1 MSNQIASMFASL
13 GFKVDTTGLDSF
25 NSKLRE
31 VRGNTVV
38 AARNIG
44 VLAEKLRSASSA
56 LDGVTTKLDKV
67 SLKKANQNIADS
79 YKSVATNVNLVEKA
93 LISIQNNQKGITKAL
108 GRIHASV
115 RAGEPLWEKYRATVR
130 ATKEDLV
137 AVNGKMKELRAN
149 STVSLRVNQGRG
161 GNSGSGNQSTTRQ
174 TNNNSMFGGMFGG
187 RGDFSGGFFR
197 SMLPAVALAGGL
209 PSAGFAVKETVQA
222 GRERM
227 KMSNI
232 MTASTKDAEEY
243 AKAMEYVRAESN
255 RLGQSTTEMGLG
267 FAKVMQSVQGKL
279 SLEKTQKIFTGFGE
293 LMTVMGNSADDQK
306 GVYRAMTQM
315 FSKGKI
321 EAEEEGQMAERGLP
335 IKELIK
341 KAAMEVYKVDQKG
354 YEKMRKAGTVK
365 AEDVLPR
372 VAELMSEMANKNSAL
387 DKALNQ
393 SVVKQQQFM
402 NRLND
407 FAENIMNSG
416 LDAFLGKVF
425 DLLTGIVDHVEYLG
439 SAYKTTFKALNNFTN
454 GNGVLITVLTVV
466 LGLLLRKRKS
476 LIASGRAATTF
487 LGSLKNLSKFIG
499 GVFNSRL
506 MLLARRFIWI
516 TALIEGI
523 AFASDQITKKLSG
536 EANWIDWLTMKF
548 ELLGLKIQTIT
559 MDARQSL
566 QAFWYEL
573 THFGEETFESAFYFG
588 GKNYDTRDKWLQNKA
603 QKSGIKPKYPE
614 KSFSEFKNRYGKLP
628 SMSSLPSTPNR
639 VGIPY
644 ANVTSQNFQKTRPLN
659 IYLDGTLKYSTTI
672 DDYAPSSSFN
682 LYDG

>member
-13 GFKVDTTGLDSF
+13 GFKVDTTGLDAF

-31 VRGNTVV
+31 VRGNTV
-38 AARNIG
+38 AASRNIG

-79 YKSVATNVNLVEKA
+79 YKSVASNVGLVEKA
-93 LISIQNNQKGITKAL
+93 LTSIQNNQKGITKAL

-161 GNSGSGNQSTTRQ
+161 GNSGSGNQSNTRQ
-174 TNNNSMFGGMFGG
+174 TNNNNMFGGMFGG
-187 RGDFSGGFFR
+187 RSEFSGGFFR

-222 GRERM
+222 GRERI

-243 AKAMEYVRAESN
+243 AKAMEYVRSESN

-335 IKELIK
+335 MKELVK
-341 KAAMEVYKVDQKG
+341 RAAMEVYKVDQKG
-354 YEKMRKAGTVK
+354 YEKMRKAGSVK

-372 VAELMSEMANKNSAL
+372 VAELMSEMANKNNAL
-387 DKALNQ
+387 EKSLNQ
-393 SVVKQQQFM
+393 SLVKQQQFM

-407 FAENIMNSG
+407 FAENIMTGG
-416 LDAFLGKVF
+416 LDAMLGGIF
-425 DLLTGIVDHVEYLG
+425 DKLTALVDILSEITTGAKEFKKSIDDLTG
-439 SAYKTTFKALNNFTN
+439 
-454 GNGVLITVLTVV
+454 GNGLLSIALTIV
-466 LGLLLRKRKS
+466 LGLLFKKRKAVS
-476 LIASGRAATTF
+476 SVT
-487 LGSLKNLSKFIG
+487 KNLKSFSG
-499 GVFNSRL
+499 
-506 MLLARRFIWI
+506 I
-516 TALIEGI
+516 TRIVTGFLNGRMGQALITITKRFGWVGLAI
-523 AFASDQITKKLSG
+523 SGVLTLLQQFGKAMQDQKLGKWTWIDTLGAKLENFKLRWELMTLDMQVGWINLKHALDPTWWSSGQKETFRYFGDINAKKLSSSD
-536 EANWIDWLTMKF
+536 ILSR
-548 ELLGLKIQTIT
+548 
-559 MDARQSL
+559 DAGRIAAQQ
-566 QAFWYEL
+566 QA
-573 THFGEETFESAFYFG
+573 
-588 GKNYDTRDKWLQNKA
+588 NKA
-603 QKSGIKPKYPE
+603 VKNAEAVRGSGNKYP
-614 KSFSEFKNRYGKLP
+614 
-628 SMSSLPSTPNR
+628 
-639 VGIPY
+639 IPY
-644 ANVTSQNFQKTRPLN
+644 AAPNAFGRNAPPITINSMTNIHVDKDGNVKRTDATADVIP
-659 IYLDGTLKYSTTI
+659 
-672 DDYAPSSSFN
+672 
-682 LYDG
+682 

>member
-79 YKSVATNVNLVEKA
+79 YKSVASNVNLVEKA
-93 LISIQNNQKGITKAL
+93 LTSIQNNQKGITKAL

-161 GNSGSGNQSTTRQ
+161 SGSDNSSNTRQ
-174 TNNNSMFGGMFGG
+174 TNNNNMFGGMFGG

-222 GRERM
+222 GRERI

-243 AKAMEYVRAESN
+243 AKAMAYVRSESN

-335 IKELIK
+335 MKELIK

-354 YEKMRKAGTVK
+354 YEKMRKAGAVK

-407 FAENIMNSG
+407 FAESIMTGG
-416 LDAFLGKVF
+416 LDAMLGDIFDKLSALVDILSEITTGAKEFKKSIDDLTGGNGLLSIALTIVIGLLFKKRKAVSSVTKNLKSFSGVARIVTGFLNGRMGQALITITKRFGWVGLAISGALTLLQQFGKAMQDQKLGKWTWI
-425 DLLTGIVDHVEYLG
+425 DTLG
-439 SAYKTTFKALNNFTN
+439 AKLENFKLRWELMTLDMQVNWINLKHALDPTWWSSGKKETFRYFGDVNA
-454 GNGVLITVLTVV
+454 
-466 LGLLLRKRKS
+466 
-476 LIASGRAATTF
+476 
-487 LGSLKNLSKFIG
+487 
-499 GVFNSRL
+499 
-506 MLLARRFIWI
+506 
-516 TALIEGI
+516 
-523 AFASDQITKKLSG
+523 KKLSSSDILSRNAG
-536 EANWIDWLTMKF
+536 QQALKQQTQQAIKNAEAS
-548 ELLGLKIQTIT
+548 
-559 MDARQSL
+559 R
-566 QAFWYEL
+566 
-573 THFGEETFESAFYFG
+573 G
-588 GKNYDTRDKWLQNKA
+588 GGNK
-603 QKSGIKPKYPE
+603 SP
-614 KSFSEFKNRYGKLP
+614 
-628 SMSSLPSTPNR
+628 
-639 VGIPY
+639 IPY
-644 ANVTSQNFQKTRPLN
+644 ASPNAFGKSIPKITINSMTNVHIDK
-659 IYLDGTLKYSTTI
+659 DGNTKRTEATA
-672 DDYAPSSSFN
+672 DVMP
-682 LYDG
+682 

>member
-13 GFKVDTTGLDSF
+13 GFKVDTTGLDNF

-79 YKSVATNVNLVEKA
+79 YKSVASNVNLVEKA
-93 LISIQNNQKGITKAL
+93 LTSIQNNQKGITKAL

-137 AVNGKMKELRAN
+137 SVNGKMKELRAN

-161 GNSGSGNQSTTRQ
+161 GSGSGNQSNTRQ
-174 TNNNSMFGGMFGG
+174 TNNNMFGGMFGG
-187 RGDFSGGFFR
+187 RGGDFSGGFFR

-222 GRERM
+222 GRERI

-243 AKAMEYVRAESN
+243 AKAMSYVRTESN

-335 IKELIK
+335 MKELIK

-372 VAELMSEMANKNSAL
+372 VAELMSEMANKNNAL

-407 FAENIMNSG
+407 FAESIMTGG
-416 LDAFLGKVF
+416 LDAMLGDIF
-425 DLLTGIVDHVEYLG
+425 DKLSALVDILSEITTGAKE
-439 SAYKTTFKALNNFTN
+439 FKKSIDDLTN
-454 GNGVLITVLTVV
+454 GNGLLSIALTIV
-466 LGLLLRKRKS
+466 LGLLFKKRKAVS
-476 LIASGRAATTF
+476 SVT
-487 LGSLKNLSKFIG
+487 KNLKSFSGIARIVTG
-499 GVFNSRL
+499 
-506 MLLARRFIWI
+506 LLNGRMGQ
-516 TALIEGI
+516 ALIT
-523 AFASDQITKKLSG
+523 ITKRFGWVGLAISAALTLLQQFGKATQDRKLGKWTWIDTLEAKLENFKLRWELMTLDMQVNWINLKHALDPTWWSSGKKETFRYFGDVNAKKLSSSDILSRNAG
-536 EANWIDWLTMKF
+536 QQALKQQTQQAIKNAEAS
-548 ELLGLKIQTIT
+548 
-559 MDARQSL
+559 R
-566 QAFWYEL
+566 
-573 THFGEETFESAFYFG
+573 G
-588 GKNYDTRDKWLQNKA
+588 GGNK
-603 QKSGIKPKYPE
+603 SP
-614 KSFSEFKNRYGKLP
+614 
-628 SMSSLPSTPNR
+628 
-639 VGIPY
+639 IPY
-644 ANVTSQNFQKTRPLN
+644 ASPNAFGKSIPKITINSMTNVHIDK
-659 IYLDGTLKYSTTI
+659 DGNTKRTEATA
-672 DDYAPSSSFN
+672 DVMP
-682 LYDG
+682 

>member
-13 GFKVDTTGLDSF
+13 GFKVDTTGLDAF

-38 AARNIG
+38 ASRNIG

-79 YKSVATNVNLVEKA
+79 YKSVASNVNLVEKA
-93 LISIQNNQKGITKAL
+93 LTSIQNNQKGITKAL

-161 GNSGSGNQSTTRQ
+161 SGVSGNSSNTRQ
-174 TNNNSMFGGMFGG
+174 TNNNMFGGMFGG
-187 RGDFSGGFFR
+187 RSEFSGGFFR

-222 GRERM
+222 GRERI

-243 AKAMEYVRAESN
+243 AKAMAYVRAESN

-335 IKELIK
+335 MKELIK

-354 YEKMRKAGTVK
+354 YEKMRKAGSVK

-372 VAELMSEMANKNSAL
+372 VAELMSEMANKNNAL
-387 DKALNQ
+387 EKSLNQ
-393 SVVKQQQFM
+393 SLVKQQQFM

-407 FAENIMNSG
+407 FAENIMTGG
-416 LDAFLGKVF
+416 LDAMLGNIF
-425 DLLTGIVDHVEYLG
+425 DKLSALVDILSEITTGAKAFKKSIDDLTG
-439 SAYKTTFKALNNFTN
+439 
-454 GNGVLITVLTVV
+454 GNGLLSIALTIV
-466 LGLLLRKRKS
+466 LGLLFKKR
-476 LIASGRAATTF
+476 RAVSSVT
-487 LGSLKNLSKFIG
+487 KNLKSFSGI
-499 GVFNSRL
+499 
-506 MLLARRFIWI
+506 ARIVTGFLNGRMGQ
-516 TALIEGI
+516 ALIT
-523 AFASDQITKKLSG
+523 ITKRFGWVGLAISG
-536 EANWIDWLTMKF
+536 VLTLLQQFGKAMEERKTGKWTWLDDFIMKF
-548 ELLGLKIQTIT
+548 ENTKLRFELMT
-559 MDARQSL
+559 L
-566 QAFWYEL
+566 QMEL
-573 THFGEETFESAFYFG
+573 TWQNWKNRFNGDIKFTNKWETFRYFG
-588 GKNYDTRDKWLQNKA
+588 IDGGSNLTNRELISRNAGKHAAQQQTQQALKNAEASRGGNK
-603 QKSGIKPKYPE
+603 SP
-614 KSFSEFKNRYGKLP
+614 
-628 SMSSLPSTPNR
+628 
-639 VGIPY
+639 IPY
-644 ANVTSQNFQKTRPLN
+644 AAPNAFGKEIPKITINSMTNVHVDKDGN
-659 IYLDGTLKYSTTI
+659 IKRQEATADVM
-672 DDYAPSSSFN
+672 P
-682 LYDG
+682 

>member
-79 YKSVATNVNLVEKA
+79 YKSVASNVNLVEKA
-93 LISIQNNQKGITKAL
+93 LTSIQNNQKGITKAL

-137 AVNGKMKELRAN
+137 SVNGKMKELRAN

-161 GNSGSGNQSTTRQ
+161 GSGSGDQSNTRQ
-174 TNNNSMFGGMFGG
+174 TNNNNMFGG

-243 AKAMEYVRAESN
+243 GKAMAYVRSESN

-335 IKELIK
+335 MKELIK
-341 KAAMEVYKVDQKG
+341 KAAMEVYKVDQAG
-354 YEKMRKAGTVK
+354 YAKMRKAGTVK

-372 VAELMSEMANKNSAL
+372 VAELMSEMANKNDAL

-407 FAENIMNSG
+407 FAESIMTGG
-416 LDAFLGKVF
+416 LDAMLGDIF
-425 DLLTGIVDHVEYLG
+425 DKLSALVDILSEITTGAKEFKKSIDDLTG
-439 SAYKTTFKALNNFTN
+439 
-454 GNGVLITVLTVV
+454 GNGLLSIAVTLV
-466 LGLLLRKRKS
+466 LGLLFKKRKAIS
-476 LIASGRAATTF
+476 SVAKNLKSFSGIARIVTGFLNGRMGQALIRITKRFGWVGLAISGALTF
-487 LGSLKNLSKFIG
+487 LQQFGKAMQDQKLGKWTWIDTLGAKLENFKLRWELMTLDMQVNWINLKHALDPTWWSSGKKETFRYFGDLS
-499 GVFNSRL
+499 
-506 MLLARRFIWI
+506 A
-516 TALIEGI
+516 
-523 AFASDQITKKLSG
+523 KKLSSPYVLSRNAG
-536 EANWIDWLTMKF
+536 QQA
-548 ELLGLKIQTIT
+548 LKQQT
-559 MDARQSL
+559 Q
-566 QAFWYEL
+566 QAIKNA
-573 THFGEETFESAFYFG
+573 EESRG
-588 GKNYDTRDKWLQNKA
+588 GGN
-603 QKSGIKPKYPE
+603 
-614 KSFSEFKNRYGKLP
+614 
-628 SMSSLPSTPNR
+628 SSP
-639 VGIPY
+639 IPY
-644 ANVTSQNFQKTRPLN
+644 ASPNPFEKIPKITINSMTNVHIDK
-659 IYLDGTLKYSTTI
+659 DGNTKRTEATA
-672 DDYAPSSSFN
+672 DVMP
-682 LYDG
+682 

>member
-44 VLAEKLRSASSA
+44 NLAEKLRSASSA
-56 LDGVTTKLDKV
+56 LDGVNTRLDRISIKR
-67 SLKKANQNIADS
+67 ANQNIADS
-79 YKSVATNVNLVEKA
+79 YKSVASNVKLVEKA
-93 LISIQNNQKGITKAL
+93 LTSIQANQKGITKAL
-108 GRIHASV
+108 GKIHASV
-115 RAGEPLWEKYRATVR
+115 KAGVPIWDSYRAGVR
-130 ATKEDLV
+130 ATRDELS
-137 AVNGKMKELRAN
+137 AVNDRIREIRRN
-149 STVSLRVNQGRG
+149 SNTRISFEEGRPNRGGGSPRDRQGRG
-161 GNSGSGNQSTTRQ
+161 NSF
-174 TNNNSMFGGMFGG
+174 FGDMFGG

-243 AKAMEYVRAESN
+243 AKAMAYVRAESN

-335 IKELIK
+335 MKELIK
-341 KAAMEVYKVDQKG
+341 KAAMEVYKVDQVG
-354 YEKMRKAGTVK
+354 YAKMRKAGTVK

-372 VAELMSEMANKNSAL
+372 VAELMSEMANKNDAL

-407 FAENIMNSG
+407 FAENIMTGG
-416 LDAFLGKVF
+416 LDAMLGDIF
-425 DLLTGIVDHVEYLG
+425 DKLSALVDILSEITTGAKEFKKSIDDLTG
-439 SAYKTTFKALNNFTN
+439 
-454 GNGVLITVLTVV
+454 GNGLLSIAVTLV
-466 LGLLLRKRKS
+466 LGLLFKKRKAIS
-476 LIASGRAATTF
+476 SVAKNLKSFSGIARIVTGFLNGRMGQALIRITKRFGWVGLAISGALTF
-487 LGSLKNLSKFIG
+487 LQQFGKAMQDQKLGKWTWIDTLGAKLENFKLRWELMTLDMQVGWINLKHALDPTWWSSGKKETFRYFGDLS
-499 GVFNSRL
+499 
-506 MLLARRFIWI
+506 A
-516 TALIEGI
+516 
-523 AFASDQITKKLSG
+523 KKLSSPYVLSRNDG
-536 EANWIDWLTMKF
+536 QQALKQQTQQAIKNAEAS
-548 ELLGLKIQTIT
+548 
-559 MDARQSL
+559 R
-566 QAFWYEL
+566 
-573 THFGEETFESAFYFG
+573 G
-588 GKNYDTRDKWLQNKA
+588 GGDK
-603 QKSGIKPKYPE
+603 SP
-614 KSFSEFKNRYGKLP
+614 
-628 SMSSLPSTPNR
+628 
-639 VGIPY
+639 IPY
-644 ANVTSQNFQKTRPLN
+644 ASPNPFGKIPKITINSMTNVHIDK
-659 IYLDGTLKYSTTI
+659 DGNTKRTEATA
-672 DDYAPSSSFN
+672 DVMP
-682 LYDG
+682 

>member
-13 GFKVDTTGLDSF
+13 GFKVDTTGLDAF

-38 AARNIG
+38 ASRNIG

-79 YKSVATNVNLVEKA
+79 YKSVASNVNLVEKA
-93 LISIQNNQKGITKAL
+93 LTSIQNNQKGITKAL

-161 GNSGSGNQSTTRQ
+161 GNSGSGNQSNTRQ
-174 TNNNSMFGGMFGG
+174 TNNNMFGGMFGG

-222 GRERM
+222 GRERI

-243 AKAMEYVRAESN
+243 AKAMEYVRTESN

-335 IKELIK
+335 MKELVK
-341 KAAMEVYKVDQKG
+341 RAAMEVYKVDQKG
-354 YEKMRKAGTVK
+354 YEKMRKAGAVK

-372 VAELMSEMANKNSAL
+372 VAELMSEMANKNNAL
-387 DKALNQ
+387 EKSLNQ
-393 SVVKQQQFM
+393 SLVKQQQFM

-407 FAENIMNSG
+407 FAENIMTGG
-416 LDAFLGKVF
+416 LDAMLGNVF
-425 DLLTGIVDHVEYLG
+425 DKLSALVDILSEITTGAKAFKKSIDDLTG
-439 SAYKTTFKALNNFTN
+439 
-454 GNGVLITVLTVV
+454 GNGLLSIALTIV
-466 LGLLLRKRKS
+466 LGLLFKKRKAVS
-476 LIASGRAATTF
+476 SVT
-487 LGSLKNLSKFIG
+487 KNLKSFSGI
-499 GVFNSRL
+499 
-506 MLLARRFIWI
+506 ARIVTGFLNGRMGQ
-516 TALIEGI
+516 ALIT
-523 AFASDQITKKLSG
+523 ITKRFGWVGLAISG
-536 EANWIDWLTMKF
+536 VLTLLQQFGKAMEERKTGKWTWLDDFIMKF
-548 ELLGLKIQTIT
+548 ENTKLRFELMT
-559 MDARQSL
+559 L
-566 QAFWYEL
+566 QMEL
-573 THFGEETFESAFYFG
+573 TWQNWKNRFNGDIKFTNKWETFRYFG
-588 GKNYDTRDKWLQNKA
+588 IDGGSNLTNRELISRNAGKHAAQQQTQQALKNAEASRGGNK
-603 QKSGIKPKYPE
+603 SP
-614 KSFSEFKNRYGKLP
+614 
-628 SMSSLPSTPNR
+628 
-639 VGIPY
+639 IPY
-644 ANVTSQNFQKTRPLN
+644 AAPNAFGKEIPKITINSMTN
-659 IYLDGTLKYSTTI
+659 IHVDKDGNIKRQEATA
-672 DDYAPSSSFN
+672 DVMP
-682 LYDG
+682 

>member
-31 VRGNTVV
+31 VRGNTV
-38 AARNIG
+38 ASARSIG

-79 YKSVATNVNLVEKA
+79 YKSVASNVNLVEKA
-93 LISIQNNQKGITKAL
+93 LTSIQNNQKGITKAL

-137 AVNGKMKELRAN
+137 AVNGKMKELRSN

-161 GNSGSGNQSTTRQ
+161 TDNSGNQSNTRQ
-174 TNNNSMFGGMFGG
+174 TNNNMFGGMFGG
-187 RGDFSGGFFR
+187 RGEFSGGFFR
-197 SMLPAVALAGGL
+197 SILPSVALAGGL

-243 AKAMEYVRAESN
+243 GKAMAYVRSESN

-293 LMTVMGNSADDQK
+293 LMTVMGNNADDQK

-321 EAEEEGQMAERGLP
+321 EADEEGQMAERGLP
-335 IKELIK
+335 MKELIK

-372 VAELMSEMANKNSAL
+372 VAELMSEMANKNNAL
-387 DKALNQ
+387 DKALEQ
-393 SVVKQQQFM
+393 SSNKQQQFM

-407 FAENIMNSG
+407 FAESIMTGG
-416 LDAFLGKVF
+416 LDAMLGDIF
-425 DLLTGIVDHVEYLG
+425 DKLSALVDILSEITTGAKEFKKSIDDLTG
-439 SAYKTTFKALNNFTN
+439 
-454 GNGVLITVLTVV
+454 GNGLLSIAVTLV
-466 LGLLLRKRKS
+466 LGLLFKKRKAIS
-476 LIASGRAATTF
+476 SVAKNLKSFSDIARIVTGFLNGRMGQALIRITKRFGWVGLAISGALTF
-487 LGSLKNLSKFIG
+487 LQQFGKAMQDQKLGKWTWIDTLGAKLENLKLRWELMTLDIQVGWINLKHALDPTWLSSGKKETFRYFG
-499 GVFNSRL
+499 GL
-506 MLLARRFIWI
+506 GA
-516 TALIEGI
+516 
-523 AFASDQITKKLSG
+523 KKLSSPYVLSRNDG
-536 EANWIDWLTMKF
+536 QQALKQQTQQAIKNAEAS
-548 ELLGLKIQTIT
+548 
-559 MDARQSL
+559 R
-566 QAFWYEL
+566 
-573 THFGEETFESAFYFG
+573 G
-588 GKNYDTRDKWLQNKA
+588 GGDK
-603 QKSGIKPKYPE
+603 SP
-614 KSFSEFKNRYGKLP
+614 
-628 SMSSLPSTPNR
+628 
-639 VGIPY
+639 IPY
-644 ANVTSQNFQKTRPLN
+644 ASPNPFGKIPKITINSMTNVHIDK
-659 IYLDGTLKYSTTI
+659 DGNTKRTEATA
-672 DDYAPSSSFN
+672 DVMP
-682 LYDG
+682 

>member
-79 YKSVATNVNLVEKA
+79 YKSVASNVNLVEKA
-93 LISIQNNQKGITKAL
+93 LTSIQNNQKGITKAL

-161 GNSGSGNQSTTRQ
+161 CGGSDNSSNTRQ
-174 TNNNSMFGGMFGG
+174 TNNNMFGGMFGG

-243 AKAMEYVRAESN
+243 GKAMAYVRSESN

-321 EAEEEGQMAERGLP
+321 EAEEEGQIAERGLP
-335 IKELIK
+335 MKELVK
-341 KAAMEVYKVDQKG
+341 RAAMEVYKVDQKG
-354 YEKMRKAGTVK
+354 YEKMRKAGAVK
-365 AEDVLPR
+365 ADDVLPR
-372 VAELMSEMANKNSAL
+372 VAELMSEMANKNDAL

-407 FAENIMNSG
+407 FAESIMTGG
-416 LDAFLGKVF
+416 LDAMLGDIF
-425 DLLTGIVDHVEYLG
+425 DKLSALVDILSEITTGTKEFKKSIDDLTG
-439 SAYKTTFKALNNFTN
+439 
-454 GNGVLITVLTVV
+454 GNGLLSIALTLV
-466 LGLLLRKRKS
+466 LGLLFKKRKAVS
-476 LIASGRAATTF
+476 SVT
-487 LGSLKNLSKFIG
+487 KNLKSFSGI
-499 GVFNSRL
+499 
-506 MLLARRFIWI
+506 ARIVTGFLNGRMGQ
-516 TALIEGI
+516 ALITITKRFGWVGLAI
-523 AFASDQITKKLSG
+523 SGALTLLQQFGKAMQDQKLGKWTWIDTLGAKLENFKLRWELMTLDMQVNWINLKHALDPTWWSSGKKETFRYFGDVNAKKLSSSD
-536 EANWIDWLTMKF
+536 IL
-548 ELLGLKIQTIT
+548 
-559 MDARQSL
+559 S
-566 QAFWYEL
+566 
-573 THFGEETFESAFYFG
+573 
-588 GKNYDTRDKWLQNKA
+588 KNASRIAA
-603 QKSGIKPKYPE
+603 QKQATQAVENAKVARGGGSNKPQIPLA
-614 KSFSEFKNRYGKLP
+614 SPYGFGRNTP
-628 SMSSLPSTPNR
+628 PITINSMTNVNIDR
-639 VGIPY
+639 DGNVKRQETTADVIP
-644 ANVTSQNFQKTRPLN
+644 
-659 IYLDGTLKYSTTI
+659 
-672 DDYAPSSSFN
+672 
-682 LYDG
+682 

>member
-44 VLAEKLRSASSA
+44 VLAEKLRSASAA

-79 YKSVATNVNLVEKA
+79 YKSVASNVNLVEKA
-93 LISIQNNQKGITKAL
+93 LTSIQNNQKGITKAL

-137 AVNGKMKELRAN
+137 SVNGKMKELRAN

-161 GNSGSGNQSTTRQ
+161 GTGSDNSSNTRQ
-174 TNNNSMFGGMFGG
+174 TNNNMFGGMFGG
-187 RGDFSGGFFR
+187 RGGDFSGGFFR

-243 AKAMEYVRAESN
+243 GKAMAYVRSESN

-335 IKELIK
+335 MKELIK
-341 KAAMEVYKVDQKG
+341 KAAMEVYKVDQAG
-354 YEKMRKAGTVK
+354 YAKMRKAGTVK

-372 VAELMSEMANKNSAL
+372 VAELMSEMANKNDAL

-407 FAENIMNSG
+407 FAESIMTGG
-416 LDAFLGKVF
+416 LDAMLGDIF
-425 DLLTGIVDHVEYLG
+425 DKLSALVDILSEITTGAKEFKKSIDDLTG
-439 SAYKTTFKALNNFTN
+439 
-454 GNGVLITVLTVV
+454 GNGLLSIAVTLV
-466 LGLLLRKRKS
+466 LGLLFKKRKAIS
-476 LIASGRAATTF
+476 SVAKNLKSFSGIARIVTGFLNGRMGQALIRITKRFGWVGLAISGALTF
-487 LGSLKNLSKFIG
+487 LQQFGKAMQDQKLGKWTWIDTLGAKLENFKLRWELMTLDIQVGWINLKHALDPTWLSSGKKETFRYFG
-499 GVFNSRL
+499 DVN
-506 MLLARRFIWI
+506 A
-516 TALIEGI
+516 
-523 AFASDQITKKLSG
+523 KKLSSPYVLARNAG
-536 EANWIDWLTMKF
+536 QQALKQQTQQAIKNAEA
-548 ELLGLKIQTIT
+548 
-559 MDARQSL
+559 S
-566 QAFWYEL
+566 
-573 THFGEETFESAFYFG
+573 
-588 GKNYDTRDKWLQNKA
+588 
-603 QKSGIKPKYPE
+603 
-614 KSFSEFKNRYGKLP
+614 
-628 SMSSLPSTPNR
+628 R
-639 VGIPY
+639 VGGDKSPIPY
-644 ANVTSQNFQKTRPLN
+644 ASPNPFGKIPKITINSMTNVHIDK
-659 IYLDGTLKYSTTI
+659 DGNTKRTEATA
-672 DDYAPSSSFN
+672 DVMP
-682 LYDG
+682 

>member
-31 VRGNTVV
+31 VRGDTVV

-56 LDGVTTKLDKV
+56 LDGVNTRLDRISVKR
-67 SLKKANQNIADS
+67 ANQNIADS
-79 YKSVATNVNLVEKA
+79 YRSVASNVKLVEKA
-93 LISIQNNQKGITKAL
+93 LASIQANQKGITKAL
-108 GRIHASV
+108 GKIHASV
-115 RAGEPLWEKYRATVR
+115 KAGVPIWDSYRAGVR
-130 ATKEDLV
+130 ATRDELS
-137 AVNGKMKELRAN
+137 AVNDRIREIRRN
-149 STVSLRVNQGRG
+149 SNTRISFEEGRPNGGSGGGGGGSPRDRQGRG
-161 GNSGSGNQSTTRQ
+161 
-174 TNNNSMFGGMFGG
+174 FGG
-187 RGDFSGGFFR
+187 RSEFSGGFFR

-222 GRERM
+222 GRERI

-232 MTASTKDAEEY
+232 MTASTKDSEEY
-243 AKAMEYVRAESN
+243 GKAMAFVRSESN

-335 IKELIK
+335 MKELIK

-354 YEKMRKAGTVK
+354 YAKMRKAGAVK

-372 VAELMSEMANKNSAL
+372 VAELMSEMANKNNAL
-387 DKALNQ
+387 AKALEQ
-393 SVVKQQQFM
+393 SSNKQQRFM

-407 FAENIMNSG
+407 FAENIMTSG

-425 DLLTGIVDHVEYLG
+425 ELLTGIVDHVEYLG

-454 GNGVLITVLTVV
+454 GNGLLITALTVV
-466 LGLLLRKRKS
+466 LGLLIRKRKT
-476 LIASGRAATTF
+476 LITSGRAASTF
-487 LGSLKNLSKFIG
+487 LGSLKNLGGFIS

-506 MLLARRFIWI
+506 MLLARRFIWV

-523 AFASDQITKKLSG
+523 AFASDQITKKMSG

-588 GKNYDTRDKWLQNKA
+588 GKNYGTRDKWLIHKGEKPYQAPKPTESSILESKRKYDGVLNGTPR
-603 QKSGIKPKYPE
+603 SGFTP
-614 KSFSEFKNRYGKLP
+614 
-628 SMSSLPSTPNR
+628 PNR
-639 VGIPY
+639 TTAQAINQP
-644 ANVTSQNFQKTRPLN
+644 RPLS
-659 IYLDGTLKYSTTI
+659 IYLNGELKYSTQI
-672 DDYAPSSSFN
+672 DDYSPSPSYN
-682 LYDG
+682 LHV

>member
-79 YKSVATNVNLVEKA
+79 YKSVASNVNLVEKA
-93 LISIQNNQKGITKAL
+93 LTSIQNNQKGITKAL

-137 AVNGKMKELRAN
+137 SVNGKMKELRAN

-161 GNSGSGNQSTTRQ
+161 GSGSDNSSNTRQ
-174 TNNNSMFGGMFGG
+174 TNNNNMFGGMFGG

-243 AKAMEYVRAESN
+243 GKAMAYVRSESN

-335 IKELIK
+335 MKELIK

-372 VAELMSEMANKNSAL
+372 VAELMSSMANKNNAL
-387 DKALNQ
+387 AKALEQ
-393 SVVKQQQFM
+393 SSNKQQRFM

-407 FAENIMNSG
+407 FAENIMTGG
-416 LDAFLGKVF
+416 LDAFLGEVF
-425 DLLTGIVDHVEYLG
+425 ELLTGIVDHVEYLG
-439 SAYKTTFKALNNFTN
+439 SAYKTTFEALNNFTN
-454 GNGVLITVLTVV
+454 GNGLLITVLTVV
-466 LGLLLRKRKS
+466 LGLLISKRKS
-476 LIASGRAATTF
+476 LIASGRAASTF
-487 LGSLKNLSKFIG
+487 LGSLKNLGGFIA

-548 ELLGLKIQTIT
+548 ELLGLKIKTIT

-588 GKNYDTRDKWLQNKA
+588 GKNYGTRDKWLIHK
-603 QKSGIKPKYPE
+603 GEKPYQAPKPTEGSILESKRKYDGVLNGTPRS
-614 KSFSEFKNRYGKLP
+614 SFVP
-628 SMSSLPSTPNR
+628 PNR
-639 VGIPY
+639 TTAQAINQP
-644 ANVTSQNFQKTRPLN
+644 RPLS
-659 IYLDGTLKYSTTI
+659 IYLNGELKYSTQI
-672 DDYAPSSSFN
+672 DDYSPSPSYN
-682 LYDG
+682 LHV

>member
-1 MSNQIASMFASL
+1 
-13 GFKVDTTGLDSF
+13 
-25 NSKLRE
+25 
-31 VRGNTVV
+31 
-38 AARNIG
+38 
-44 VLAEKLRSASSA
+44 
-56 LDGVTTKLDKV
+56 
-67 SLKKANQNIADS
+67 
-79 YKSVATNVNLVEKA
+79 
-93 LISIQNNQKGITKAL
+93 
-108 GRIHASV
+108 
-115 RAGEPLWEKYRATVR
+115 
-130 ATKEDLV
+130 
-137 AVNGKMKELRAN
+137 
-149 STVSLRVNQGRG
+149 
-161 GNSGSGNQSTTRQ
+161 
-174 TNNNSMFGGMFGG
+174 
-187 RGDFSGGFFR
+187 
-197 SMLPAVALAGGL
+197 
-209 PSAGFAVKETVQA
+209 
-222 GRERM
+222 
-227 KMSNI
+227 

-243 AKAMEYVRAESN
+243 GKAMAYVRSESN

-335 IKELIK
+335 MKELIK

-372 VAELMSEMANKNSAL
+372 VAELMSEMANKNNAL
-387 DKALNQ
+387 EKSLNQ
-393 SVVKQQQFM
+393 SLVKQQQFM

-416 LDAFLGKVF
+416 LDAFLGEVF

-439 SAYKTTFKALNNFTN
+439 SAYKTTFKALDEFTN
-454 GNGVLITVLTVV
+454 GNGLLVAVLTVV

-476 LIASGRAATTF
+476 LIASGRAASTF
-487 LGSLKNLSKFIG
+487 LGSLKNLGGFIAR
-499 GVFNSRL
+499 VFNSRL

-588 GKNYDTRDKWLQNKA
+588 GKNYGTRDKWLIHKGEQPYQPPKHPKGSILESK
-603 QKSGIKPKYPE
+603 QKYDEIL
-614 KSFSEFKNRYGKLP
+614 NRP
-628 SMSSLPSTPNR
+628 QRSRFAPPNR
-639 VGIPY
+639 TTAQAINQP
-644 ANVTSQNFQKTRPLN
+644 RPLS
-659 IYLDGTLKYSTTI
+659 IYLNGELKYSTQI
-672 DDYAPSSSFN
+672 DDYSPSPSYN
-682 LYDG
+682 LHA

>member
-13 GFKVDTTGLDSF
+13 GFKVDTTGLDAF

-38 AARNIG
+38 ASRNIG

-93 LISIQNNQKGITKAL
+93 LTSIQNNQKGITKAL

-161 GNSGSGNQSTTRQ
+161 GNSGSGNQSNTRQ
-174 TNNNSMFGGMFGG
+174 TNNNMFGGMFGG

-222 GRERM
+222 GRERI

-279 SLEKTQKIFTGFGE
+279 SLEKTHKIFTGFGE

-335 IKELIK
+335 MKELVK
-341 KAAMEVYKVDQKG
+341 RAAMEVYKVDQKG
-354 YEKMRKAGTVK
+354 YEKMRKAGSVK

-372 VAELMSEMANKNSAL
+372 VAELMSEMANKNNAL
-387 DKALNQ
+387 EKSLNQ
-393 SVVKQQQFM
+393 SLVKQQQFM

-407 FAENIMNSG
+407 FAENIMTGG
-416 LDAFLGKVF
+416 LDAMLGNIF
-425 DLLTGIVDHVEYLG
+425 DKLSALVDILSEITTGAKAFKKSIDDLTG
-439 SAYKTTFKALNNFTN
+439 
-454 GNGVLITVLTVV
+454 GNGLLSIALTIV
-466 LGLLLRKRKS
+466 LGLLFKKRKAVS
-476 LIASGRAATTF
+476 SVT
-487 LGSLKNLSKFIG
+487 KNLKSFSGI
-499 GVFNSRL
+499 
-506 MLLARRFIWI
+506 ARIVTGFLNGRMGQ
-516 TALIEGI
+516 ALITITKRFGWVGLAI
-523 AFASDQITKKLSG
+523 SGALTLLQQFGKAMQDQKLGKWTWIDTLGAKLENFKLRWELMTLDMQVNWINLKHALDPTWWSSGNKETFRYFGDVNAKKLSSSDILSKNAG
-536 EANWIDWLTMKF
+536 QQALKQQTQQAIKNAEAS
-548 ELLGLKIQTIT
+548 
-559 MDARQSL
+559 R
-566 QAFWYEL
+566 
-573 THFGEETFESAFYFG
+573 G
-588 GKNYDTRDKWLQNKA
+588 GGNK
-603 QKSGIKPKYPE
+603 SP
-614 KSFSEFKNRYGKLP
+614 
-628 SMSSLPSTPNR
+628 
-639 VGIPY
+639 IPY
-644 ANVTSQNFQKTRPLN
+644 ASPNAFGKSIPKITINSMTNVHIDK
-659 IYLDGTLKYSTTI
+659 DGNVKRQEATA
-672 DDYAPSSSFN
+672 DVMP
-682 LYDG
+682 

>member
-44 VLAEKLRSASSA
+44 VLAEKLRSASAA

-79 YKSVATNVNLVEKA
+79 YKSVASNVNLVEKA
-93 LISIQNNQKGITKAL
+93 LTSIQNNQKGITKAL

-137 AVNGKMKELRAN
+137 SVNGKMKELRAN

-161 GNSGSGNQSTTRQ
+161 TDNSGNQSNTRQ
-174 TNNNSMFGGMFGG
+174 TNNNMFGGMFGG

-222 GRERM
+222 GRERI

-243 AKAMEYVRAESN
+243 GKAMAYVRSESN

-335 IKELIK
+335 MKELIK

-354 YEKMRKAGTVK
+354 YEKMRKAGAVK

-372 VAELMSEMANKNSAL
+372 VAELMSEMANKNNAL

-407 FAENIMNSG
+407 FAESIMTSG

-425 DLLTGIVDHVEYLG
+425 ELLTGIVDHVEYLG
-439 SAYKTTFKALNNFTN
+439 SAYKTTFEALNNFTN
-454 GNGVLITVLTVV
+454 GNGLLVAVLTVA

-476 LIASGRAATTF
+476 LIASGKAASTF
-487 LGSLKNLSKFIG
+487 LGSLKNLGGFIS

-523 AFASDQITKKLSG
+523 AFASDQITKKISG

-548 ELLGLKIQTIT
+548 ELLGLKIKTIT

-588 GKNYDTRDKWLQNKA
+588 GKNYGTRDKWLIHKGEKPYQAPKPTEDSISESKRKYDGVLNGTPR
-603 QKSGIKPKYPE
+603 SGFVP
-614 KSFSEFKNRYGKLP
+614 
-628 SMSSLPSTPNR
+628 PNR
-639 VGIPY
+639 TTAQAINQP
-644 ANVTSQNFQKTRPLN
+644 RPLS
-659 IYLDGTLKYSTTI
+659 IYLNGELKYSTQI
-672 DDYAPSSSFN
+672 DDYSPSPSYN
-682 LYDG
+682 LHV

>member
-13 GFKVDTTGLDSF
+13 GFKVDTTGLDTF

-38 AARNIG
+38 ASRNIG

-93 LISIQNNQKGITKAL
+93 LTSIQNNQKGITKAL

-115 RAGEPLWEKYRATVR
+115 KAGEPLWDKYRATVR

-149 STVSLRVNQGRG
+149 STVSLKVNQGRS
-161 GNSGSGNQSTTRQ
+161 GNSGSSNQSNARQ
-174 TNNNSMFGGMFGG
+174 TNNNMFGGMFGSK
-187 RGDFSGGFFR
+187 GDFSGGFFR

-222 GRERM
+222 GRERI

-232 MTASTKDAEEY
+232 MTASTKDADEY
-243 AKAMEYVRAESN
+243 AKAMEYVRTESN

-335 IKELIK
+335 MKELIK

-354 YEKMRKAGTVK
+354 YEKMRKDGTVK

-372 VAELMSEMANKNSAL
+372 VAELMSEMANKNNAL
-387 DKALNQ
+387 AKALEQ
-393 SVVKQQQFM
+393 SLTKQTQFM
-402 NRLND
+402 NRLDD

-425 DLLTGIVDHVEYLG
+425 ELLTGIVDHVEYLG
-439 SAYKTTFKALNNFTN
+439 SAYKTTFKALNSFTD

-466 LGLLLRKRKS
+466 LGLLLRKRKV
-476 LIASGRAATTF
+476 LIASGRAASTF
-487 LGSLKNLSKFIG
+487 LGSLKNLGGFIAE
-499 GVFNSRL
+499 VFNSRL

-536 EANWIDWLTMKF
+536 EANWIDWLMMKF
-548 ELLGLKIQTIT
+548 ELLGLKIQDIT

-588 GKNYDTRDKWLQNKA
+588 GKNYGTRDKWLQNKA

-628 SMSSLPSTPNR
+628 SMSNLPSTPNR

-644 ANVTSQNFQKTRPLN
+644 ENVTSQNFQKTRPLN
-659 IYLDGTLKYSTTI
+659 IYLDGTLKHSTAI

>member
-13 GFKVDTTGLDSF
+13 GFKVDTTGLDAF
-25 NSKLRE
+25 NSKLKD
-31 VRGNTVV
+31 VRGN
-38 AARNIG
+38 AAEAAKDIG
-44 VLAEKLRSASSA
+44 VLAENLRSASAA
-56 LDGVTTKLDKV
+56 LDGVTNRLDKV
-67 SLKKANQNIADS
+67 SLKKANENIADS
-79 YKSVATNVNLVEKA
+79 YKSVATNVGLVDKA
-93 LISIQNNQKGITKAL
+93 LASIEANQKGITKAL
-108 GRIHASV
+108 GKIHGSIIF
-115 RAGEPLWEKYRATVR
+115 GEEKWEKYRASVV
-130 ATKEDLV
+130 ATKDAMKTL
-137 AVNGKMKELRAN
+137 NGDIKELRSN
-149 STVSLRVNQGRG
+149 STVSLKVNQGRG
-161 GNSGSGNQSTTRQ
+161 GSSSDNSSSTRQ
-174 TNNNSMFGGMFGG
+174 TNNNNSMFGGMFGG
-187 RGDFSGGFFR
+187 GDFSGGFFR

-243 AKAMEYVRAESN
+243 AKAMEYVRTESN

-267 FAKVMQSVQGKL
+267 FAKVMQAVQGKL

-335 IKELIK
+335 IKELVK

-354 YEKMRKAGTVK
+354 YQKMRKAGAVK

-372 VAELMSEMANKNSAL
+372 VAELMSEMANKNDAL
-387 DKALNQ
+387 AKALEQ
-393 SVVKQQQFM
+393 SLTKQTQFM

-416 LDAFLGKVF
+416 LDAFLADVF
-425 DLLTGIVDHVEYLG
+425 ELLTGIVDHVEYLG
-439 SAYKTTFKALNNFTN
+439 SAYKTTFKALNSFTN

-466 LGLLLRKRKS
+466 LGLLLRKRKT
-476 LIASGRAATTF
+476 LIASGRAASTF
-487 LGSLKNLSKFIG
+487 LGSLKNLGGFIA

-506 MLLARRFIWI
+506 LLLAGRFIWI

-573 THFGEETFESAFYFG
+573 TNFGEKTFESAFYFG
-588 GKNYDTRDKWLQNKA
+588 GKNYGTRDKWLIHK
-603 QKSGIKPKYPE
+603 GEKPYQEPKHP
-614 KSFSEFKNRYGKLP
+614 KGSLLEFKQQYDEITNRPKL
-628 SMSSLPSTPNR
+628 SRFLP
-639 VGIPY
+639 
-644 ANVTSQNFQKTRPLN
+644 QNTGTAQVINQPRPLS
-659 IYLDGTLKYSTTI
+659 IYLNGELKHSTKI
-672 DDYAPSSSFN
+672 DDYSTSPSYN
-682 LYDG
+682 LYP

>member
-44 VLAEKLRSASSA
+44 VLAEKLRSASAA

-79 YKSVATNVNLVEKA
+79 YKSVASNVGLVEKA
-93 LISIQNNQKGITKAL
+93 LTSIQNNQKGITKAL

-115 RAGEPLWEKYRATVR
+115 KAGEPLWEKYRATVR

-161 GNSGSGNQSTTRQ
+161 GSGSSDNSSNTRQ

-209 PSAGFAVKETVQA
+209 PSAGFAVKEAVQA
-222 GRERM
+222 GRERI

-243 AKAMEYVRAESN
+243 AKAMEYVRTESN

-267 FAKVMQSVQGKL
+267 FAKVIQSVQGKL

-372 VAELMSEMANKNSAL
+372 VAELMSAMANKNNAL

-407 FAENIMNSG
+407 FAESIMTGG
-416 LDAFLGKVF
+416 LDAMLSNIFDKLTSLVDILSEITAGAKGFKKAIDDLTGGNGLLSIALTLVIGLLFKKRKAIVSVAKNLKNFSGIARIVTGFLNGGFGQALITIAKRFGWVGLAISGALILLQQFGKAIQDQKLGKWTWIDTLEAKLENFKLRWELMTLDMQVNWINLKHAL
-425 DLLTGIVDHVEYLG
+425 DPTWWSSGKKE
-439 SAYKTTFKALNNFTN
+439 TFRYFGEVKA
-454 GNGVLITVLTVV
+454 
-466 LGLLLRKRKS
+466 
-476 LIASGRAATTF
+476 
-487 LGSLKNLSKFIG
+487 
-499 GVFNSRL
+499 
-506 MLLARRFIWI
+506 
-516 TALIEGI
+516 
-523 AFASDQITKKLSG
+523 KKLSSSDILSRNAG
-536 EANWIDWLTMKF
+536 QIALQKQNQQAIKNAEA
-548 ELLGLKIQTIT
+548 
-559 MDARQSL
+559 AR
-566 QAFWYEL
+566 
-573 THFGEETFESAFYFG
+573 G
-588 GKNYDTRDKWLQNKA
+588 GD
-603 QKSGIKPKYPE
+603 
-614 KSFSEFKNRYGKLP
+614 KSFP
-628 SMSSLPSTPNR
+628 
-639 VGIPY
+639 IPY
-644 ANVTSQNFQKTRPLN
+644 ASPNAFKNPIVINN
-659 IYLDGTLKYSTTI
+659 INKFHFDENNKLKYSNATA
-672 DDYAPSSSFN
+672 DVMP
-682 LYDG
+682 

>member
-1 MSNQIASMFASL
+1 
-13 GFKVDTTGLDSF
+13 
-25 NSKLRE
+25 
-31 VRGNTVV
+31 
-38 AARNIG
+38 
-44 VLAEKLRSASSA
+44 
-56 LDGVTTKLDKV
+56 
-67 SLKKANQNIADS
+67 
-79 YKSVATNVNLVEKA
+79 
-93 LISIQNNQKGITKAL
+93 
-108 GRIHASV
+108 
-115 RAGEPLWEKYRATVR
+115 
-130 ATKEDLV
+130 
-137 AVNGKMKELRAN
+137 MKELRAN
-149 STVSLRVNQGRG
+149 STVSLRVNRGRG
-161 GNSGSGNQSTTRQ
+161 TGKSGKKADTRQ
-174 TNNNSMFGGMFGG
+174 TNNNMFGGMFGG

-243 AKAMEYVRAESN
+243 GKAMAYVRSESN

-321 EAEEEGQMAERGLP
+321 EAEEEGQMSERGLP
-335 IKELIK
+335 MKELIK
-341 KAAMEVYKVDQKG
+341 KAAMEVYKVDQVG
-354 YEKMRKAGTVK
+354 YAKMRKAGTVK

-372 VAELMSEMANKNSAL
+372 VAELMSEMANKNDAL

-407 FAENIMNSG
+407 FAESIMTNG
-416 LDAFLGKVF
+416 LDAFLGEVF
-425 DLLTGIVDHVEYLG
+425 ELLTGIVDHVEYLG
-439 SAYKTTFKALNNFTN
+439 SAYKTTFEALNNFTN
-454 GNGVLITVLTVV
+454 GNGLLVAVLTVV

-476 LIASGRAATTF
+476 LIASGKATSTF
-487 LGSLKNLSKFIG
+487 LGSLKNLGGFIS

-523 AFASDQITKKLSG
+523 AFASDQITKKMSG

-548 ELLGLKIQTIT
+548 ELLGLKIKTIT

-573 THFGEETFESAFYFG
+573 TNFGEETFESAFYFG
-588 GKNYDTRDKWLQNKA
+588 GKNYGTRDKWLIHK
-603 QKSGIKPKYPE
+603 GEKPYQAPKPTEGSILESKRKYDGVLNGTPRS
-614 KSFSEFKNRYGKLP
+614 SFVP
-628 SMSSLPSTPNR
+628 PNR
-639 VGIPY
+639 TTAQAINQP
-644 ANVTSQNFQKTRPLN
+644 RPLS
-659 IYLDGTLKYSTTI
+659 IYLNGELKYSTQI
-672 DDYAPSSSFN
+672 DDYSPSPSYN
-682 LYDG
+682 LHV

>member
-44 VLAEKLRSASSA
+44 VLAEKLRSASAA

-79 YKSVATNVNLVEKA
+79 YKSVASNVNLVEKA
-93 LISIQNNQKGITKAL
+93 LTSIQNNQKGITKAL

-161 GNSGSGNQSTTRQ
+161 SGSDNSSNTRQ
-174 TNNNSMFGGMFGG
+174 TNNNMFGGMFGG

-222 GRERM
+222 GRERI

-243 AKAMEYVRAESN
+243 AKAMAYVRSESN

-335 IKELIK
+335 MKELIK

-354 YEKMRKAGTVK
+354 YEKMRKAGAVK

-407 FAENIMNSG
+407 FAESIMTGG
-416 LDAFLGKVF
+416 LDAMLGDIFDKLSALVDILSEITTGAKEFKKSIDDLTGGNGLLSIALTLIIGLLFKKRKAVSSVTKNLKSFSGVARIVTGFLNGRMGQALITITKRFGWVGLAISGALTLLQQFGKAMQDQKLGKWTWI
-425 DLLTGIVDHVEYLG
+425 DTLG
-439 SAYKTTFKALNNFTN
+439 AKLENFKLRWELMTLDMQVNWINLKHALDPTWWSSGKKETFRYFGDVNA
-454 GNGVLITVLTVV
+454 
-466 LGLLLRKRKS
+466 
-476 LIASGRAATTF
+476 
-487 LGSLKNLSKFIG
+487 
-499 GVFNSRL
+499 
-506 MLLARRFIWI
+506 
-516 TALIEGI
+516 
-523 AFASDQITKKLSG
+523 KKLSSSDILSRNAG
-536 EANWIDWLTMKF
+536 QQALKQQTQQAIKNAEAS
-548 ELLGLKIQTIT
+548 
-559 MDARQSL
+559 R
-566 QAFWYEL
+566 
-573 THFGEETFESAFYFG
+573 G
-588 GKNYDTRDKWLQNKA
+588 GGNK
-603 QKSGIKPKYPE
+603 SP
-614 KSFSEFKNRYGKLP
+614 
-628 SMSSLPSTPNR
+628 
-639 VGIPY
+639 IPY
-644 ANVTSQNFQKTRPLN
+644 ASPNAFGKSIPKITINSMTNVHIDK
-659 IYLDGTLKYSTTI
+659 DGNTKRTEATADVI
-672 DDYAPSSSFN
+672 P
-682 LYDG
+682 

>member
-1 MSNQIASMFASL
+1 MSKQIASMFASL
-13 GFKVDTTGLDSF
+13 GFKVDTTGLDAF

-79 YKSVATNVNLVEKA
+79 YKTVANNVTLVEKA
-93 LISIQNNQKGITKAL
+93 LASIQANQKGITKAL
-108 GRIHASV
+108 GKIHSSV
-115 RAGEPLWEKYRATVR
+115 KAGEPIWEKYRASVR
-130 ATKEDLV
+130 ATKEDLKSV
-137 AVNGKMKELRAN
+137 TGKMKELRAN
-149 STVSLRVNQGRG
+149 STVSLKVNQGRS
-161 GNSGSGNQSTTRQ
+161 SGSSGQSNTRQ
-174 TNNNSMFGGMFGG
+174 TNNNMFGGMFGSRG
-187 RGDFSGGFFR
+187 RSEFSGGFFR

-222 GRERM
+222 GRERI

-335 IKELIK
+335 MKELVK
-341 KAAMEVYKVDQKG
+341 RAAMEVYKVDQKG

-372 VAELMSEMANKNSAL
+372 VAELMSEMAKKNNAL

-393 SVVKQQQFM
+393 SLVKQQQFM

-407 FAENIMNSG
+407 FSESIMTGG
-416 LDAFLGKVF
+416 LDEMLGNIF
-425 DLLTGIVDHVEYLG
+425 DKLTALVDILSDITNGAKEFKKGIDDL
-439 SAYKTTFKALNNFTN
+439 TN
-454 GNGVLITVLTVV
+454 GNGLLSIAITLV
-466 LGLLLRKRKS
+466 LGLLLKKRNLVKKS
-476 LIASGRAATTF
+476 AKD
-487 LGSLKNLSKFIG
+487 LKNLSGIARIFTKFLNGRMGQALITITRRFGLWGVAISTVLVFLQKLGSAMERRGLGEWTWIDDVIAKFENLRLRFSVMTLEMQVNWQNLKNSMNPNVKFNGGYKTYKWFGVDNPTSLTNRDLISRNAGKHAAQQQAKQAVRNAEAAIG
-499 GVFNSRL
+499 GDSNKPRIPLASPYGVGRNIPPITINS
-506 MLLARRFIWI
+506 MTNVNVDRRGNA
-516 TALIEGI
+516 TSEVI
-523 AFASDQITKKLSG
+523 AD
-536 EANWIDWLTMKF
+536 
-548 ELLGLKIQTIT
+548 
-559 MDARQSL
+559 
-566 QAFWYEL
+566 
-573 THFGEETFESAFYFG
+573 
-588 GKNYDTRDKWLQNKA
+588 
-603 QKSGIKPKYPE
+603 
-614 KSFSEFKNRYGKLP
+614 
-628 SMSSLPSTPNR
+628 
-639 VGIPY
+639 
-644 ANVTSQNFQKTRPLN
+644 VTQ
-659 IYLDGTLKYSTTI
+659 
-672 DDYAPSSSFN
+672 
-682 LYDG
+682 

>member
-13 GFKVDTTGLDSF
+13 GFKVDTTGLDVF

-38 AARNIG
+38 ASRNIG

-79 YKSVATNVNLVEKA
+79 YKSVASNVNLVEKA
-93 LISIQNNQKGITKAL
+93 LTSIQNNQKGITKAL

-161 GNSGSGNQSTTRQ
+161 GNSGSGNQSNTRQ
-174 TNNNSMFGGMFGG
+174 TNNNMFGGMFGG

-222 GRERM
+222 GRERI

-243 AKAMEYVRAESN
+243 AKAMEYVRTESN

-335 IKELIK
+335 MKELVK
-341 KAAMEVYKVDQKG
+341 RAAMEVYKVDQKG
-354 YEKMRKAGTVK
+354 YEKMRKAGAVK

-372 VAELMSEMANKNSAL
+372 VAELMSEMANKNNAL

-393 SVVKQQQFM
+393 SLVKQQQFM

-407 FAENIMNSG
+407 FAENIMTGG
-416 LDAFLGKVF
+416 LDAMLGNIF
-425 DLLTGIVDHVEYLG
+425 DKLTALVDILSEITTGAKAFKKSIDDLTG
-439 SAYKTTFKALNNFTN
+439 
-454 GNGVLITVLTVV
+454 GNGLLSIALTIV
-466 LGLLLRKRKS
+466 LGLLFKKRKAVS
-476 LIASGRAATTF
+476 SVTKN
-487 LGSLKNLSKFIG
+487 LKNFSGIARIVTGFLNGRMGQALITIT
-499 GVFNSRL
+499 
-506 MLLARRFIWI
+506 RRFGWVGLAISGALTLLQQFGKAMQDQKLGKWTWI
-516 TALIEGI
+516 DTLGAKLENFKLRWELMTLDMQVNWINLKHALDPTWWSSGNKETFRYFGDVN
-523 AFASDQITKKLSG
+523 AKKLSSSDILSRNAG
-536 EANWIDWLTMKF
+536 RVAAQQQATKAVNNAEAS
-548 ELLGLKIQTIT
+548 
-559 MDARQSL
+559 R
-566 QAFWYEL
+566 
-573 THFGEETFESAFYFG
+573 G
-588 GKNYDTRDKWLQNKA
+588 GGNK
-603 QKSGIKPKYPE
+603 SP
-614 KSFSEFKNRYGKLP
+614 
-628 SMSSLPSTPNR
+628 
-639 VGIPY
+639 IPY
-644 ANVTSQNFQKTRPLN
+644 AAPNAFGRNIPPVTINTINKFHFDENNK
-659 IYLDGTLKYSTTI
+659 LKRSDATA
-672 DDYAPSSSFN
+672 DVMP
-682 LYDG
+682 

>member
-79 YKSVATNVNLVEKA
+79 YKSVASNVNLVEKA
-93 LISIQNNQKGITKAL
+93 LTSIQNNQKGITKAL

-161 GNSGSGNQSTTRQ
+161 GGSSDNSSNTRQ

-187 RGDFSGGFFR
+187 RGEFSGGFFR

-222 GRERM
+222 GRERI

-341 KAAMEVYKVDQKG
+341 KSAMEVYKVDQKG

-407 FAENIMNSG
+407 FAESIMTGG
-416 LDAFLGKVF
+416 LDAMLGDIF
-425 DLLTGIVDHVEYLG
+425 DKLSALVDILSEITTGAKAFKKSIDDLTG
-439 SAYKTTFKALNNFTN
+439 
-454 GNGVLITVLTVV
+454 GNGLLAIALTFI
-466 LGLLLRKRKS
+466 LGLLVKKRK
-476 LIASGRAATTF
+476 LISSVTKHLKSFGSISRIVTSFLTGRMF
-487 LGSLKNLSKFIG
+487 
-499 GVFNSRL
+499 
-506 MLLARRFIWI
+506 
-516 TALIEGI
+516 TALIGI
-523 AFASDQITKKLSG
+523 SRGFGWVGLAISGALLLLQQFGKAMQDQKLGKWTWIDILGAKLENFKLRWELMTLDMQVSWINLKHALDPTWWSSGNKETFRYFGDINAKKLSSSDILSKNAG
-536 EANWIDWLTMKF
+536 NIAE
-548 ELLGLKIQTIT
+548 
-559 MDARQSL
+559 
-566 QAFWYEL
+566 
-573 THFGEETFESAFYFG
+573 
-588 GKNYDTRDKWLQNKA
+588 KNYMQQA
-603 QKSGIKPKYPE
+603 IKNANAARGGE
-614 KSFSEFKNRYGKLP
+614 KGSP
-628 SMSSLPSTPNR
+628 
-639 VGIPY
+639 IPY
-644 ANVTSQNFQKTRPLN
+644 ASPNAFRDKIMP
-659 IYLDGTLKYSTTI
+659 ITI
-672 DDYAPSSSFN
+672 NSFN
-682 LYDG
+682 EFYFDKNNKLKRENVAADAIP

>member
-149 STVSLRVNQGRG
+149 STVSLRVNQGRS
-161 GNSGSGNQSTTRQ
+161 GNSSSNQSNTRQ

-187 RGDFSGGFFR
+187 RGGDFSGGFFR

-222 GRERM
+222 GRERI

-335 IKELIK
+335 MKELIK

-354 YEKMRKAGTVK
+354 YDKMRKAGTVK

-407 FAENIMNSG
+407 FAESIMTGG
-416 LDAFLGKVF
+416 LDAMLGEIF
-425 DLLTGIVDHVEYLG
+425 DKLTALVDILSEITTGAKEFKKSIDDLTG
-439 SAYKTTFKALNNFTN
+439 
-454 GNGVLITVLTVV
+454 GNGLLSIALTIV
-466 LGLLLRKRKS
+466 LGLLFKKRKAVS
-476 LIASGRAATTF
+476 SVA
-487 LGSLKNLSKFIG
+487 KNLKSFSGI
-499 GVFNSRL
+499 
-506 MLLARRFIWI
+506 ARIVTGFLNGRMGQ
-516 TALIEGI
+516 ALITI
-523 AFASDQITKKLSG
+523 AKRFGWVGLAISGVLTLLQQFGKATQDQKLGKWTWIDTLGAKLENFKLRWELMTLDMQVSWINLKHALDPTWWSSGNKETFRYFGDINAKKLSSSDILSKNAG
-536 EANWIDWLTMKF
+536 NIAE
-548 ELLGLKIQTIT
+548 
-559 MDARQSL
+559 
-566 QAFWYEL
+566 
-573 THFGEETFESAFYFG
+573 
-588 GKNYDTRDKWLQNKA
+588 KNYMQQA
-603 QKSGIKPKYPE
+603 IKNANAARGGE
-614 KSFSEFKNRYGKLP
+614 KGSP
-628 SMSSLPSTPNR
+628 
-639 VGIPY
+639 IPY
-644 ANVTSQNFQKTRPLN
+644 ASPNAFREKIMP
-659 IYLDGTLKYSTTI
+659 ITI
-672 DDYAPSSSFN
+672 HSFN
-682 LYDG
+682 EFYFDKNNKLKRENVATDVVP

>member
-13 GFKVDTTGLDSF
+13 GFKVDTAGLDKF

-31 VRGNTVV
+31 VRGDTIV

-44 VLAEKLRSASSA
+44 ILAEKLRSASSA
-56 LDGVTTKLDKV
+56 LDGVNTRLDRV
-67 SLKKANQNIADS
+67 SIRRANQNIADS
-79 YKSVATNVNLVEKA
+79 YKSVAANVKLVEKA
-93 LISIQNNQKGITKAL
+93 LTSIQANQKGITKAL
-108 GRIHASV
+108 GKIHASV
-115 RAGEPLWEKYRATVR
+115 KAGVPIWNNYRTSVRATVD
-130 ATKEDLV
+130 ELSN
-137 AVNGKMKELRAN
+137 VNERIREIRRN
-149 STVSLRVNQGRG
+149 SNTRINFNGDNSNRG
-161 GNSGSGNQSTTRQ
+161 GGYSSNRQ
-174 TNNNSMFGGMFGG
+174 TRDSSFFGSMFGG

-222 GRERM
+222 GRERI

-243 AKAMEYVRAESN
+243 GKAMDYVRSESN

-335 IKELIK
+335 MKELVK

-372 VAELMSEMANKNSAL
+372 VAELMSEMANKNNAL

-407 FAENIMNSG
+407 FAESIMTGG
-416 LDAFLGKVF
+416 LDAMLGEIF
-425 DLLTGIVDHVEYLG
+425 DKLSALVDILSEITTGAKEFKKSIDDLTG
-439 SAYKTTFKALNNFTN
+439 
-454 GNGVLITVLTVV
+454 GNGLLSIALTIV
-466 LGLLLRKRKS
+466 LGLLFKKRKAVLS
-476 LIASGRAATTF
+476 VT
-487 LGSLKNLSKFIG
+487 KNLKSFSGIARIVTG
-499 GVFNSRL
+499 FLNGRMGQAL
-506 MLLARRFIWI
+506 ITITRRFGWVGLAISGALTLLQQFGKALEDRKLGKWTWI
-516 TALIEGI
+516 DTLGAKLENFKLRWELMTLDMQVNWINLKHALDPTWWSSGNKETFRYFGDVN
-523 AFASDQITKKLSG
+523 AKKLSSSDVLSRNAG
-536 EANWIDWLTMKF
+536 RIAAQQQAMENAKAARGGASNKPQIPLASPYGF
-548 ELLGLKIQTIT
+548 GRNVPPITINSMT
-559 MDARQSL
+559 NVNVDRRGNA
-566 QAFWYEL
+566 
-573 THFGEETFESAFYFG
+573 T
-588 GKNYDTRDKWLQNKA
+588 
-603 QKSGIKPKYPE
+603 
-614 KSFSEFKNRYGKLP
+614 SEVIADVSP
-628 SMSSLPSTPNR
+628 
-639 VGIPY
+639 
-644 ANVTSQNFQKTRPLN
+644 
-659 IYLDGTLKYSTTI
+659 
-672 DDYAPSSSFN
+672 
-682 LYDG
+682 

>member
-13 GFKVDTTGLDSF
+13 GFKVDTTGLDAF
-25 NSKLRE
+25 NNKLRE
-31 VRGNTVV
+31 VRGNTAV
-38 AARNIG
+38 AATNIG
-44 VLAEKLRSASSA
+44 VLAERLRSASAA
-56 LDGVTTKLDKV
+56 LDGVTNRLDKV

-79 YKSVATNVNLVEKA
+79 YKSVSTNVGLVEKA
-93 LISIQNNQKGITKAL
+93 LTSIQNNQKGITKAL

-115 RAGEPLWEKYRATVR
+115 KAGEPLWDKYRATVR

-137 AVNGKMKELRAN
+137 SINGKMKELRAN
-149 STVSLRVNQGRG
+149 STVSLRVNQGRSGTG
-161 GNSGSGNQSTTRQ
+161 GSSNQSNTRQ
-174 TNNNSMFGGMFGG
+174 TNNNNSIFGGMFGG

-222 GRERM
+222 GRERI

-243 AKAMEYVRAESN
+243 AKAMEYVRKESN

-372 VAELMSEMANKNSAL
+372 VAELMSEMANKNNAL

-407 FAENIMNSG
+407 FAENIMTGG
-416 LDAFLGKVF
+416 LDAMLSNIFDKLTSLVDILSEITTGAKGFKKAIDDLTGGNGLLSIALTLIIGLLFKKRKAVSSVAKNLKNFSGIARVVTGFLNGGFGQALITIAKRFGWVGLAISGALILLQQFGKAIQDQKLGKWTWIDTLEARLENFKLRWELMTLDMQVNWIN
-425 DLLTGIVDHVEYLG
+425 LKHALSPTWWSSGKKE
-439 SAYKTTFKALNNFTN
+439 TFRYVGDINA
-454 GNGVLITVLTVV
+454 
-466 LGLLLRKRKS
+466 
-476 LIASGRAATTF
+476 
-487 LGSLKNLSKFIG
+487 
-499 GVFNSRL
+499 
-506 MLLARRFIWI
+506 
-516 TALIEGI
+516 E
-523 AFASDQITKKLSG
+523 KLSQSSIPSKNAGNIAERNQVQQAIINANAARGG
-536 EANWIDWLTMKF
+536 EK
-548 ELLGLKIQTIT
+548 G
-559 MDARQSL
+559 S
-566 QAFWYEL
+566 
-573 THFGEETFESAFYFG
+573 
-588 GKNYDTRDKWLQNKA
+588 
-603 QKSGIKPKYPE
+603 P
-614 KSFSEFKNRYGKLP
+614 
-628 SMSSLPSTPNR
+628 
-639 VGIPY
+639 IPY
-644 ANVTSQNFQKTRPLN
+644 VSPNAFRNKIMP
-659 IYLDGTLKYSTTI
+659 ITI
-672 DDYAPSSSFN
+672 NSFN
-682 LYDG
+682 EFHFDEHNKLKRENVAVDAVP

>member
-44 VLAEKLRSASSA
+44 VLAEKLRSASAA
-56 LDGVTTKLDKV
+56 LDGVTTRLDKV

-79 YKSVATNVNLVEKA
+79 YKSVASNVGLVEKA
-93 LISIQNNQKGITKAL
+93 LTSIQNNQKGITKAL

-115 RAGEPLWEKYRATVR
+115 KAGEPLWEKYRATVR

-149 STVSLRVNQGRG
+149 STVSLRVNQGHG
-161 GNSGSGNQSTTRQ
+161 GSSGSGNSSNTRQ

-209 PSAGFAVKETVQA
+209 PSAGFAVKEAVQA
-222 GRERM
+222 GRERI

-243 AKAMEYVRAESN
+243 AKAMEYVRTESN

-372 VAELMSEMANKNSAL
+372 VAELMSAMANKNSAL

-407 FAENIMNSG
+407 FAENIMTGG
-416 LDAFLGKVF
+416 LDAMLSNIFDKLTSLVYILSEITAGAKGFKKAIDDLTGGNGLLSIALTLVIGLLFKKRKAIVSVAKNLKNFSGIARIVTGFLNGGFGQALITIAKRFGWVGLAISGALVLLQQFGKAIQDQKLGKWTWIDTLEAKLENFKLRWELMTLDMQVNWINLKHAL
-425 DLLTGIVDHVEYLG
+425 DPTWWSSGKKE
-439 SAYKTTFKALNNFTN
+439 TFRYFGEVKA
-454 GNGVLITVLTVV
+454 
-466 LGLLLRKRKS
+466 
-476 LIASGRAATTF
+476 
-487 LGSLKNLSKFIG
+487 
-499 GVFNSRL
+499 
-506 MLLARRFIWI
+506 
-516 TALIEGI
+516 
-523 AFASDQITKKLSG
+523 KKLSSSDTLSRNAG
-536 EANWIDWLTMKF
+536 QIALQKQNQQAIKNAEA
-548 ELLGLKIQTIT
+548 
-559 MDARQSL
+559 AR
-566 QAFWYEL
+566 
-573 THFGEETFESAFYFG
+573 G
-588 GKNYDTRDKWLQNKA
+588 GD
-603 QKSGIKPKYPE
+603 
-614 KSFSEFKNRYGKLP
+614 KSFP
-628 SMSSLPSTPNR
+628 
-639 VGIPY
+639 IPY
-644 ANVTSQNFQKTRPLN
+644 ASPNAFKNPIVINN
-659 IYLDGTLKYSTTI
+659 INKFHFDENNKLKYSNATA
-672 DDYAPSSSFN
+672 DVMP
-682 LYDG
+682 

>member
-79 YKSVATNVNLVEKA
+79 YKSVASNVNLVEKA
-93 LISIQNNQKGITKAL
+93 LTSIQNNQKGITKAL

-161 GNSGSGNQSTTRQ
+161 GSSSDSSSNTRQ
-174 TNNNSMFGGMFGG
+174 TNNNMFGGMFGG

-222 GRERM
+222 GRERI

-243 AKAMEYVRAESN
+243 AKAMAYVRSESN

-335 IKELIK
+335 MKELIK

-354 YEKMRKAGTVK
+354 YEKMRKAGAVK

-407 FAENIMNSG
+407 FAESIMTGG
-416 LDAFLGKVF
+416 LDSMLGDIF
-425 DLLTGIVDHVEYLG
+425 DKLSALVDILSEITTGAKGFKKTLDDLTD
-439 SAYKTTFKALNNFTN
+439 
-454 GNGVLITVLTVV
+454 GNGLLSITLTIV
-466 LGLLLRKRKS
+466 LGLLFKKRKA
-476 LIASGRAATTF
+476 IASVAR
-487 LGSLKNLSKFIG
+487 NL
-499 GVFNSRL
+499 
-506 MLLARRFIWI
+506 
-516 TALIEGI
+516 
-523 AFASDQITKKLSG
+523 
-536 EANWIDWLTMKF
+536 
-548 ELLGLKIQTIT
+548 
-559 MDARQSL
+559 
-566 QAFWYEL
+566 
-573 THFGEETFESAFYFG
+573 
-588 GKNYDTRDKWLQNKA
+588 
-603 QKSGIKPKYPE
+603 
-614 KSFSEFKNRYGKLP
+614 KSFSSIARMVTGFLNGRMGQALITITKRFGWVGLAIAGALTLLQQFGKAMEERKAGKWTWLDDFIMKVENTKLRFKLMTLEMQLTWQNWKNRFNGDIEFTNKWETFRYFGIDGGSKLTNRELISRNAGKHAAQQQTQQALKNAEASRGGNKSP
-628 SMSSLPSTPNR
+628 
-639 VGIPY
+639 IPY
-644 ANVTSQNFQKTRPLN
+644 AAPNAFGKEIPKININSMTNVHIDKDGN
-659 IYLDGTLKYSTTI
+659 IKRQEATADVM
-672 DDYAPSSSFN
+672 P
-682 LYDG
+682 

>member
-79 YKSVATNVNLVEKA
+79 YKSVASNVGLVEKA
-93 LISIQNNQKGITKAL
+93 LTSIQNNQKGITKAL

-161 GNSGSGNQSTTRQ
+161 GSGSDNSSNTRQ
-174 TNNNSMFGGMFGG
+174 TNNNNMFGGMFGG
-187 RGDFSGGFFR
+187 RGDFSWGFFR

-222 GRERM
+222 GRERI

-335 IKELIK
+335 MKELIK
-341 KAAMEVYKVDQKG
+341 RAAMEVYKVDQKG
-354 YEKMRKAGTVK
+354 YEKMRKAGAVK

-372 VAELMSEMANKNSAL
+372 VAELMSEMANKNNAL

-407 FAENIMNSG
+407 FAESIMTGG
-416 LDAFLGKVF
+416 LDAMLSNIF
-425 DLLTGIVDHVEYLG
+425 DKLTALVDILSEITTGAKGFKKAIDDLTG
-439 SAYKTTFKALNNFTN
+439 
-454 GNGVLITVLTVV
+454 GNGLLAIALTLL
-466 LGLLLRKRKS
+466 LGLLFKNRKAVSSVAKN
-476 LIASGRAATTF
+476 
-487 LGSLKNLSKFIG
+487 LKNFSGIARVVTGFLNG
-499 GVFNSRL
+499 GFGQ
-506 MLLARRFIWI
+506 
-516 TALIEGI
+516 ALITIVKRFGFVGLAI
-523 AFASDQITKKLSG
+523 SGALTLLQQFGKAIQDQKLGKWTWIDTLEAKLENFKLRWELMTLDMQVSWINLKHALDPTWWSSGKKETFKYVGDINAKKLSSSSMPSKNADSIA
-536 EANWIDWLTMKF
+536 EKNQMQQAIQNANA
-548 ELLGLKIQTIT
+548 
-559 MDARQSL
+559 AR
-566 QAFWYEL
+566 
-573 THFGEETFESAFYFG
+573 G
-588 GKNYDTRDKWLQNKA
+588 GD
-603 QKSGIKPKYPE
+603 
-614 KSFSEFKNRYGKLP
+614 KSFP
-628 SMSSLPSTPNR
+628 
-639 VGIPY
+639 IPY
-644 ANVTSQNFQKTRPLN
+644 ASPNAFKNPIVINN
-659 IYLDGTLKYSTTI
+659 INKFHFDENNKLKYSNATA
-672 DDYAPSSSFN
+672 DVMP
-682 LYDG
+682 

>member
-79 YKSVATNVNLVEKA
+79 YKSVASNVNLVEKA
-93 LISIQNNQKGITKAL
+93 LTSIQNNQKGITKAL

-161 GNSGSGNQSTTRQ
+161 GVGSDNSSNTRQ
-174 TNNNSMFGGMFGG
+174 TNNNMFGGMFGG

-222 GRERM
+222 GRERI

-243 AKAMEYVRAESN
+243 AKAMEYVRTESN
-255 RLGQSTTEMGLG
+255 RLGASTTEMGLG

-335 IKELIK
+335 MKELIK

-354 YEKMRKAGTVK
+354 YDKMRKAGAVK

-416 LDAFLGKVF
+416 LDAFLGEVF
-425 DLLTGIVDHVEYLG
+425 ELLTGIVDHVEYLG

-454 GNGVLITVLTVV
+454 GNGLLITVLTIV

-476 LIASGRAATTF
+476 LIASGRAASTF
-487 LGSLKNLSKFIG
+487 LGSLKNLSGFIA

-588 GKNYDTRDKWLQNKA
+588 GKNYGTRDKWLIHKGEQPR
-603 QKSGIKPKYPE
+603 QEPKNPE
-614 KSFSEFKNRYGKLP
+614 GSILESKRKYDEILNRP
-628 SMSSLPSTPNR
+628 QRSRFAPPNR
-639 VGIPY
+639 
-644 ANVTSQNFQKTRPLN
+644 TSVHAINQPRPLS
-659 IYLDGTLKYSTTI
+659 IYLNGELKYSTQI
-672 DDYAPSSSFN
+672 DDYSPSSSFN
-682 LYDG
+682 LYSV

>member
-79 YKSVATNVNLVEKA
+79 YKSVASNVNLVEKA
-93 LISIQNNQKGITKAL
+93 LTSIQNNQKGITKAL

-137 AVNGKMKELRAN
+137 SVNGKMKELRAN

-161 GNSGSGNQSTTRQ
+161 GSGSDNSFNTRQ
-174 TNNNSMFGGMFGG
+174 TNNNMFGGMFGG
-187 RGDFSGGFFR
+187 RGGDFSGGFFR

-222 GRERM
+222 GRERI

-243 AKAMEYVRAESN
+243 AKAMAYVRAESN

-335 IKELIK
+335 MKELIK
-341 KAAMEVYKVDQKG
+341 KAAMEVYKVDQAG
-354 YEKMRKAGTVK
+354 YAKMRKAGTVK

-372 VAELMSEMANKNSAL
+372 VAELMSEMANKNDAL

-407 FAENIMNSG
+407 FAENIMTGG
-416 LDAFLGKVF
+416 LDAMLGDIF
-425 DLLTGIVDHVEYLG
+425 DKLSALVDILSEITTGAKEFKKSIDDLTG
-439 SAYKTTFKALNNFTN
+439 
-454 GNGVLITVLTVV
+454 GNGLLSIALTFI
-466 LGLLLRKRKS
+466 LGLLFKKRKAIS
-476 LIASGRAATTF
+476 SVAR
-487 LGSLKNLSKFIG
+487 NL
-499 GVFNSRL
+499 
-506 MLLARRFIWI
+506 
-516 TALIEGI
+516 
-523 AFASDQITKKLSG
+523 
-536 EANWIDWLTMKF
+536 
-548 ELLGLKIQTIT
+548 
-559 MDARQSL
+559 
-566 QAFWYEL
+566 
-573 THFGEETFESAFYFG
+573 
-588 GKNYDTRDKWLQNKA
+588 
-603 QKSGIKPKYPE
+603 
-614 KSFSEFKNRYGKLP
+614 KSFSSIARMVTGFLNGRMGQALIRISRRFGWVGLAISSVLLLLQQFGKATQDQKLGKWTWIDTLEAKLENFKLRWELMTLDMQVNWINLKHALNPFWGSSGKKETFRYFGAVEANKLP
-628 SMSSLPSTPNR
+628 SSHILYRNAEQQALKQQTQQAIKNAEASRGGGNSSP
-639 VGIPY
+639 IPY
-644 ANVTSQNFQKTRPLN
+644 ASPNPFEKIPKITINSMTNVHIDK
-659 IYLDGTLKYSTTI
+659 DGNTKRTEATA
-672 DDYAPSSSFN
+672 DVMP
-682 LYDG
+682 

>member
-13 GFKVDTTGLDSF
+13 GFKVDTTGLDAF
-25 NSKLRE
+25 DSKLRE
-31 VRGNTVV
+31 VRGNTV
-38 AARNIG
+38 AASRNIG

-79 YKSVATNVNLVEKA
+79 YKSVASNVGLVEKA
-93 LISIQNNQKGITKAL
+93 LTSIQNNQKCITKAL

-161 GNSGSGNQSTTRQ
+161 GNSGSGNQSNTRQ
-174 TNNNSMFGGMFGG
+174 TNNNMFGGMFGG

-222 GRERM
+222 GRERI

-243 AKAMEYVRAESN
+243 AKAMEYVRSESN

-335 IKELIK
+335 MKELIK

-365 AEDVLPR
+365 AEDVLPK
-372 VAELMSEMANKNSAL
+372 VAELMSGMANKNNAL
-387 DKALNQ
+387 AKALEQ
-393 SVVKQQQFM
+393 SSTKQQQFM

-407 FAENIMNSG
+407 FAENIMTGG
-416 LDAFLGKVF
+416 LDKMLGNIF
-425 DLLTGIVDHVEYLG
+425 DKLTDLVDILGEITAGAKGFKKALDDLTG
-439 SAYKTTFKALNNFTN
+439 
-454 GNGVLITVLTVV
+454 GNGLLSIALTLVI
-466 LGLLLRKRKS
+466 GLLFRKRKAV
-476 LIASGRAATTF
+476 ASVA
-487 LGSLKNLSKFIG
+487 KNLTSFSGI
-499 GVFNSRL
+499 
-506 MLLARRFIWI
+506 ARIVTGFLNGRMGQ
-516 TALIEGI
+516 ALIT
-523 AFASDQITKKLSG
+523 ITKRFGWVGLAISGALTLLQQFGKAMEERKAGKWTWLDDFIMKVENTKLRFKLMTL
-536 EANWIDWLTMKF
+536 EMQLTWQNWKNRFNGDIEFTNKW
-548 ELLGLKIQTIT
+548 
-559 MDARQSL
+559 
-566 QAFWYEL
+566 
-573 THFGEETFESAFYFG
+573 ETFRYFGINGGSKLTNRELISRNAGNYAAQQQATKAVNNAEVARG
-588 GKNYDTRDKWLQNKA
+588 GKNG
-603 QKSGIKPKYPE
+603 SP
-614 KSFSEFKNRYGKLP
+614 
-628 SMSSLPSTPNR
+628 
-639 VGIPY
+639 IPY
-644 ANVTSQNFQKTRPLN
+644 AAPNAFGRDIPPVTINTINKFHF
-659 IYLDGTLKYSTTI
+659 DGNNKLKYSDTI
-672 DDYAPSSSFN
+672 ADVKP
-682 LYDG
+682 

>member
-56 LDGVTTKLDKV
+56 LDGVNTRLDRISIKR
-67 SLKKANQNIADS
+67 ANQNIADS
-79 YKSVATNVNLVEKA
+79 YKSVASNVKLVEKA
-93 LISIQNNQKGITKAL
+93 LASIQANQKGITKAL
-108 GRIHASV
+108 GKIHASV
-115 RAGEPLWEKYRATVR
+115 KAGVPIWDSYRAGVR
-130 ATKEDLV
+130 ATRDELS
-137 AVNGKMKELRAN
+137 AVNDRIREIRRN
-149 STVSLRVNQGRG
+149 SNTRISFEEGRPNGGGGGGSPRDRQGRG
-161 GNSGSGNQSTTRQ
+161 
-174 TNNNSMFGGMFGG
+174 FGG
-187 RGDFSGGFFR
+187 RSEFSGGFFR

-243 AKAMEYVRAESN
+243 AKAMEYVRSESN

-267 FAKVMQSVQGKL
+267 FAKVLQSVQGKL

-335 IKELIK
+335 MKELIK
-341 KAAMEVYKVDQKG
+341 KAAMEVYKVDQAG
-354 YEKMRKAGTVK
+354 YAKMRKSGAVK

-407 FAENIMNSG
+407 FAENIMTGG
-416 LDAFLGKVF
+416 LDAMLGDIF
-425 DLLTGIVDHVEYLG
+425 DKLSALVDILSEITTGAKAFKKSIDDLTG
-439 SAYKTTFKALNNFTN
+439 
-454 GNGVLITVLTVV
+454 GNGLLSIAVTLV
-466 LGLLLRKRKS
+466 LGLLFKKRKAIS
-476 LIASGRAATTF
+476 SVA
-487 LGSLKNLSKFIG
+487 KNLKSFSNIARTVTGFLNGRMGQALIKI
-499 GVFNSRL
+499 
-506 MLLARRFIWI
+506 ARRFGWVGLAISGVLLLLQKFGKATQEQELGKWTWI
-516 TALIEGI
+516 DTLGAKLENFKLRWELMTLDMQVNWINLKHALDPTWWSSGKKETFRYFGDLN
-523 AFASDQITKKLSG
+523 AKKLSSPYVLSRNAG
-536 EANWIDWLTMKF
+536 QQALKQQTQQAIKNAEAS
-548 ELLGLKIQTIT
+548 
-559 MDARQSL
+559 RS
-566 QAFWYEL
+566 
-573 THFGEETFESAFYFG
+573 G
-588 GKNYDTRDKWLQNKA
+588 GGDK
-603 QKSGIKPKYPE
+603 SP
-614 KSFSEFKNRYGKLP
+614 
-628 SMSSLPSTPNR
+628 
-639 VGIPY
+639 IPY
-644 ANVTSQNFQKTRPLN
+644 ASPNPFGKIPKVTIHSMTNVHIDK
-659 IYLDGTLKYSTTI
+659 DGNTKRTEATA
-672 DDYAPSSSFN
+672 DVMP
-682 LYDG
+682 